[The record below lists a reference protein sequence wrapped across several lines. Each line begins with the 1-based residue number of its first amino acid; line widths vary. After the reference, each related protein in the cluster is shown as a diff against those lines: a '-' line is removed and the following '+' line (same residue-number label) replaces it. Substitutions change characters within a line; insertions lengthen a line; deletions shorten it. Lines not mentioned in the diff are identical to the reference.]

1 MIPPGVSEVI
11 IVLTDTTDEA
21 THTVFFDKVGLFG
34 ND

>member
-1 MIPPGVSEVI
+1 
-11 IVLTDTTDEA
+11 VLTDTTDEA